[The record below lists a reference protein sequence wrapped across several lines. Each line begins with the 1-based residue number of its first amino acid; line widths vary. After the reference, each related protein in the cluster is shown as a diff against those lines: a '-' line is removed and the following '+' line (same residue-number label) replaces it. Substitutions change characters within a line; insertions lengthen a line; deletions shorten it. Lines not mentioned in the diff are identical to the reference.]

1 MFVIRISHRFVAITL
16 AAFMLIGSILIWG
29 RGESRAQ
36 QEQGILPGGC
46 VVSTGEQARLDA
58 NRETVLAYYDLSF
71 NQGQPELACELYQ
84 GDHYIQHNPHA
95 ADGADAFIGFVNWF
109 RSEHPELHM
118 EFVRT
123 IAEGDLV
130 MTHSHQTLFPGDR
143 GTAVMDIFR
152 LEDGKIV
159 EHWDVVQPVPAEA
172 ANDNTM
178 F

>member
-1 MFVIRISHRFVAITL
+1 MLTIRISYRAVSFILATALIAGTL
-16 AAFMLIGSILIWG
+16 LGLG
-29 RGESRAQ
+29 RGVSRAQ
-36 QEQGILPGGC
+36 SEQGILPGGC

-71 NQGQPELACELYQ
+71 NQGEPEKACELYQ
-84 GDHYIQHNPHA
+84 GEHYIQHNPHA
-95 ADGADAFIGFVNWF
+95 ADGAEAFIAFVNWF
-109 RSEHPELHM
+109 RGEHPELHM

-130 MTHSHQTLFPGDR
+130 LTHSHQTLFPGDR

-159 EHWDVVQPVPAEA
+159 EHWDVVQPVPEEA